1 MIRRLR
7 RRFVLVTT
15 ILLSVLLLL
24 LLAIICRTTWKQLEE
39 DIDTALQTAFVA
51 QQPPGTPQSNLHS
64 YLPCFILRVHSNGQM
79 EVQGHT
85 YYDLTDLDQ
94 LAQILLEAQQT
105 GQTKG
110 TLANRQLKFQYRSSP
125 EFEEYV
131 FVDISEQMQALR
143 ILGWTCCSVFSIAL
157 AIFYALSCL
166 LARWMVRPVEQA
178 WDQQRRFIADA
189 SHELKTPLTVILTNA
204 ELLQSGEYGE
214 DANQRFT
221 NGIVTMAGQM
231 RGLTE
236 TMLELAKADSQPMQ
250 DNLSDRL
257 NWSDLTESSVMHF
270 EPVYF
275 EAGRILQAQIQPDI
289 YLRGNSSKLQQVVE
303 ILLDN
308 GQKYSTPGSTV
319 TLTLSQ
325 SRSHCTLCIR
335 SQGQPLTDQQCKDIF
350 QRFYRV
356 DEARTRN
363 RSYGLG
369 LPIAQSIVLHHRGK
383 IWAQSKDGINAF
395 FVTLPTCNS

>member
-15 ILLSVLLLL
+15 VLLSVFLLLI
-24 LLAIICRTTWKQLEE
+24 LAVICRTTWKQLED
-39 DIDTALQTAFVA
+39 DIDTALQTAFVV
-51 QQPPGTPQSNLHS
+51 QQPPGTPPTDLSG
-64 YLPCFILRVHSNGQM
+64 YLPCFILRVHSNGHM
-79 EVQGHT
+79 EVLGHA
-85 YYDLTDLDQ
+85 YYDLSDLDQ
-94 LAQILLEAQQT
+94 LEQILLEAQRT
-105 GQTKG
+105 GETRG
-110 TLANRQLKFQYRSSP
+110 TLEARQLKFQHRS
-125 EFEEYV
+125 FRDVEEYV
-131 FVDISEQMQALR
+131 FVDISEQMHALR
-143 ILGWTCCSVFSIAL
+143 ILGWTCCSVFAIAL
-157 AIFYALSCL
+157 VVFFALSCL

-178 WDQQRRFIADA
+178 WDKQRQFVADA
-189 SHELKTPLTVILTNA
+189 SHELKTPLTVIITNA
-204 ELLQSGEYGE
+204 EMLQSGEYGE

-236 TMLELAKADSQPMQ
+236 TMLELAKADDQPLQ

-275 EAGRILQAQIQPDI
+275 EAGRTLQAQIQPDI
-289 YLRGNSSKLQQVVE
+289 YLRGNARNLQQVVE

-308 GQKYSTPGSTV
+308 GQKYSTPGTAV

-335 SQGQPLTDQQCKDIF
+335 SQGQQLTNQQCKDIF

-356 DEARTRN
+356 DEARTRS

-369 LPIAQSIVLHHRGK
+369 LPIARSIVHHHRGK
-383 IWAQSKDGINAF
+383 IWAQSKDGVNAF

>member
-15 ILLSVLLLL
+15 ILLSVLLML

-110 TLANRQLKFQYRSSP
+110 TLANRQLKFQYRRSP

-236 TMLELAKADSQPMQ
+236 TMLELAKADSQPLQ

-289 YLRGNSSKLQQVVE
+289 YLRGNSSNLQQVVE

-325 SRSHCTLCIR
+325 SRGHCTLCIR
-335 SQGQPLTDQQCKDIF
+335 SQGQQLTSQQCKDIF

-383 IWAQSKDGINAF
+383 IWAQSKDGINTF

>member
-15 ILLSVLLLL
+15 ILLSVLLML

-79 EVQGHT
+79 EVQGHA

-105 GQTKG
+105 GQAEG

-236 TMLELAKADSQPMQ
+236 TMLELAKADSQPLQ

-383 IWAQSKDGINAF
+383 IWAQSKDGINTF